1 MQLTR
6 GSGPFCSWTRLAGRA
21 LLIWGDRAKSG
32 ERPGRRRDLA
42 KNTPRYGS
50 KNDKVTRW
58 PKRHNTSQ
66 NGKLWVP
73 EVNQPPNMPGSAVA
87 AQHGVFSAS
96 GLVNAV
102 GSRNQHFRDG
112 GNSSRLR
119 LRPDGPG
126 PVIHQITSVMTGRDR
141 LTGNTIPPSTN
152 SGETMRHHHAGR
164 HVQRCQPNPSCSSQI
179 ARTQGRPLPFHAG
192 LSQTMGL
199 VSVFC
204 TMCRK

>member
-1 MQLTR
+1 MGNDR
-6 GSGPFCSWTRLAGRA
+6 AGDVIWRKIHPGMAARMTRLRDGQSAITRPKMASSGSQ
-21 LLIWGDRAKSG
+21 KS
-32 ERPGRRRDLA
+32 
-42 KNTPRYGS
+42 
-50 KNDKVTRW
+50 
-58 PKRHNTSQ
+58 TSLQ
-66 NGKLWVP
+66 ICR
-73 EVNQPPNMPGSAVA
+73 GSAVA

-126 PVIHQITSVMTGRDR
+126 PVIHQITSAITGSDR

-152 SGETMRHHHAGR
+152 SGETMRHHHVRR

-179 ARTQGRPLPFHAG
+179 ARTQGRPLPFHAV